1 MQWVKLNYSLSIR
14 FSRLYSIVVYNAD
27 NYVGFLLGAIAWCI
41 ALKWRKIEPYQIN
54 PLLEFF
60 FRQTLRPFRH
70 TLSLTTAEAGWARW
84 SDHNSRKRILI
95 AATSIYVHYV
105 VYFVACSIFNMS
117 KTTGGCGTSA
127 KSVRNRH
134 LQQSDPWIVG
144 KNWVVMFLV
153 GFRLYVG
160 DFW

>member
-1 MQWVKLNYSLSIR
+1 MKWIKLNYSLSIR

-60 FRQTLRPFRH
+60 FRQTLRH

-144 KNWVVMFLV
+144 KNWVVMFLDF
-153 GFRLYVG
+153 GYVG

>member
-27 NYVGFLLGAIAWCI
+27 NYVGFLLGAIPWCI

-60 FRQTLRPFRH
+60 FRQTLRH